1 MCGRTGWAL
10 ALLLAA
16 LVGCEKQVT
25 IFDLRQSP
33 RADGLERSLTVWR
46 EQGGPDKPNKPLS
59 DEELER
65 LATLYPKRLS
75 TDADIRQ
82 TFRGVFMGTL
92 PADVGGR
99 GSYEVAATV
108 LGSSYTYLERFRGST
123 DLDAELYDRRAA
135 ADRFC
140 DLVVAWFDKQ
150 LAEAPERQAVRRFL
164 NQEFREDLRNLTAI
178 AWLAASQNGTTP
190 KPDDESGGNA
200 QTLPAVAVRLLDYL
214 VEHDYLAA
222 HETRSI
228 ASELQHED
236 DRWHWLRRLL
246 ARKSGLEPSAA
257 EGALA
262 FLRESEGLYASWNE
276 HLRATPEYAR
286 IRKQAQGRP
295 APESESG
302 EPEPTVVLEQL
313 LEPIISDFT
322 VAIDWA
328 HHDELRLTLTLP
340 VAPHE
345 TNGVWDESEMSVR
358 WSSRL
363 REKGGAP
370 TVCYAVWT
378 TPDEK
383 FQHAHFGR
391 TVIEGDELA
400 QFAALHRSLNAEQ
413 RAEFDKHLAS
423 LEPGDAIKGRVQ
435 DFQFVGPADEAAKR
449 TARRMV
455 ELLASQL

>member
-1 MCGRTGWAL
+1 MCGRYGWAP
-10 ALLLAA
+10 ALLWAA
-16 LVGCEKQVT
+16 LVGCEKPITV
-25 IFDLRQSP
+25 FELRQSP
-33 RADGLERSLTVWR
+33 QAEGLERSLTVWQ
-46 EQGGPDKPNKPLS
+46 EQGGLDRPNKPLP
-59 DEELER
+59 DQELTR
-65 LATLYPKRLS
+65 LATLYPQRVS

-82 TFRGVFMGTL
+82 TFRGVFLGKL

-108 LGSSYTYLERFRGST
+108 LGTSHTYLERFRGST

-135 ADRFC
+135 TDRFC

-150 LAEAPERQAVRRFL
+150 LAEAPERQAVHRFL
-164 NQEFREDLRNLTAI
+164 HQEFREDLRNLAAI
-178 AWLAASQNGTTP
+178 AWLAAAQSGTPP
-190 KPDDESGGNA
+190 KSDDEAGTDV
-200 QTLPAVAVRLLDYL
+200 QVLPAVVVRVLDYL
-214 VEHDYLAA
+214 VEHEYLAA

-228 ASELQHED
+228 AAELQDDD
-236 DRWHWLRRLL
+236 DRWHWLRRIL
-246 ARKSGLEPSAA
+246 ARKSGLEPGAA

-262 FLRESEGLYASWNE
+262 FLRESEELYASWNE
-276 HLRATPEYAR
+276 HLRATPEFAR
-286 IRKQAQGRP
+286 IQKQAQNR
-295 APESESG
+295 ASPENESDG
-302 EPEPTVVLEQL
+302 PEPTVVLEQL
-313 LEPIISDFT
+313 LEPTISDLT
-322 VAIDWA
+322 AAIDWV
-328 HHDELRLTLTLP
+328 HHDELRLTLALP

-345 TNGVWDESEMSVR
+345 TNGAWDESDMSVR
-358 WSSRL
+358 WSTRL
-363 REKGGAP
+363 RAKGGTPA
-370 TVCYAVWT
+370 VCYALWT

-400 QFAALHRSLNAEQ
+400 QFAAMHRSLTAEQ
-413 RAEFDKHLAS
+413 RAEFDKHLTS

>member
-1 MCGRTGWAL
+1 MCGRYGWAL
-10 ALLLAA
+10 ALLWAA

-25 IFDLRQSP
+25 IFNLRQSP
-33 RADGLERSLTVWR
+33 QADGLERSLTVWR
-46 EQGGPDKPNKPLS
+46 EQGGLDKPNKPLP
-59 DEELER
+59 DEELKR
-65 LATLYPKRLS
+65 LATLYPKRTS

-82 TFRGVFMGTL
+82 TFRGVFLGKL

-108 LGSSYTYLERFRGST
+108 LGTSYTYLERFRGST

-150 LAEAPERQAVRRFL
+150 LADAPERQAVHRFL
-164 NQEFREDLRNLTAI
+164 HQEFREDVRNLAAM
-178 AWLAASQNGTTP
+178 AWLAAAESSTAP
-190 KPDDESGGNA
+190 KPDAGGGDV
-200 QTLPAVAVRLLDYL
+200 QVLPAVAVRILDYL

-228 ASELQHED
+228 ASELQDEE

-257 EGALA
+257 EGTLG

-286 IRKQAQGRP
+286 IRKQAQGRTS
-295 APESESG
+295 PEGESG
-302 EPEPTVVLEQL
+302 EPEPTIVLEQL
-313 LEPIISDFT
+313 LEPTIHDFT
-322 VAIDWA
+322 AAIDWV
-328 HHDELRLTLTLP
+328 HHDELRLSLVLP

-345 TNGVWDESEMSVR
+345 TNGLWDESDRSVR
-358 WSSRL
+358 WSGRL

-370 TVCYAVWT
+370 TVCYALWT

-400 QFAALHRSLNAEQ
+400 QFAAMHRSLTAEQ
-413 RAEFDKHLAS
+413 RAEFDKHLTS

-435 DFQFVGPADEAAKR
+435 DFQFVGAADEAAKR
-449 TARRMV
+449 TVRRMV
-455 ELLASQL
+455 EVLASAL